1 MSSRLVL
8 VPQGMP
14 VLADD
19 VASCVDVIR
28 RCGGDILRIIDSPS
42 GTLEAFANHVRRLK
56 AVKDQVAPLIVLHRT
71 NPLALAVIASRRELE
86 KQVPSLH
93 QVGWIIVHNP
103 VMDPFFEQEALD
115 LGEFDDPAAEAP
127 IWSSPGGLHYLV
139 VRPGSNTDLRER
151 VLDLLG
157 RATAPPA
164 ER

>member
-14 VLADD
+14 VLPDD

-28 RCGGDILRIIDSPS
+28 RCGGDIGRIIDSPS
-42 GTLEAFANHVRRLK
+42 GTLEAFGNHVRRLK
-56 AVKDQVAPLIVLHRT
+56 AMNDRVSPLIVLHRT
-71 NPLALAVIASRRELE
+71 NPVALAVIASRRELE

-93 QVGWIIVHNP
+93 QVGWIIVHDP
-103 VMDPFFEQEALD
+103 SADPFFEQEALD
-115 LGEFDDPAAEAP
+115 LGQFDDPAAIAP

-139 VRPGSNTDLRER
+139 ARPGSTTDLRER

-157 RATAPPA
+157 RATAPP
-164 ER
+164 